1 MATTTTTTS
10 ELQDVT
16 NSLGSV
22 NVSVE
27 KSASATLTSPRER
40 RPSVASTTP
49 CSVTSLAS
57 LASSN
62 FSFASESEESPDVI
76 KLAARAAVE
85 RGEAK
90 TLALAEEM
98 LMLELACA
106 KSAADM
112 ARRTTATSR
121 ASEEEQA
128 EGEETPRRA
137 EETLTTE
144 DPNGS
149 RDASDVEGTP
159 TLAEAA

>member
-49 CSVTSLAS
+49 CSVTS

>member
-1 MATTTTTTS
+1 MASS
-10 ELQDVT
+10 ELRDVT

-22 NVSVE
+22 NISAE

-121 ASEEEQA
+121 ASEEQT

-137 EETLTTE
+137 EETLTSE

-159 TLAEAA
+159 TSAEAA